1 MFSKLSSILR
11 EVLADEGGSATS
23 NEHLYQRAMAGL
35 LCEVAGADHEL
46 DAREE
51 VAKTRMLSVLL
62 DIDDEKAKSLVDQA
76 QGESAQ
82 SVSLYDYT
90 DKLRQLEP
98 EQRFELIKAMWE
110 VAYADGR
117 LDPLEESVIRK
128 TAELLYVDHPLFI
141 KAKLDAQPK

>member
-11 EVLADEGGSATS
+11 EVFADEGGSATS

-51 VAKTRMLSVLL
+51 VAKTRMLSLLL

-76 QGESAQ
+76 RGNQRNQ
-82 SVSLYDYT
+82 CLFTTTQINCVSLS
-90 DKLRQLEP
+90 
-98 EQRFELIKAMWE
+98 LISA
-110 VAYADGR
+110 
-117 LDPLEESVIRK
+117 SN
-128 TAELLYVDHPLFI
+128 
-141 KAKLDAQPK
+141 